1 MENNNLKDKTTKRK
15 FNIINNKTIIYCLIF
30 LGILFIS
37 IITIVN
43 KTNIFYNNN
52 ETDEKACVI
61 AELGEYYKKYN
72 EENLKTDLKIEEIE
86 ERKLLNSYLDIK
98 TIKSDDLPYK
108 FNFINNIKLEEF
120 KLTDSYKIY
129 TKSNVNIDNYDILY
143 GYVVL
148 YKQDNEKNIKIGL
161 SELELPIQNYLDT
174 NVKTSKIGDVEIKI
188 LQYKKD
194 YIAIFKLDDI
204 YFSIETNNITQ
215 SQLVELLK
223 SIITEQKNFN
233 D

>member
-15 FNIINNKTIIYCLIF
+15 FNIINDKTIIYCLIF

-37 IITIVN
+37 IIIIVN

>member
-37 IITIVN
+37 IIIIVN

>member
-15 FNIINNKTIIYCLIF
+15 FNIINNKTIIYWLIF

-37 IITIVN
+37 IIIIVN